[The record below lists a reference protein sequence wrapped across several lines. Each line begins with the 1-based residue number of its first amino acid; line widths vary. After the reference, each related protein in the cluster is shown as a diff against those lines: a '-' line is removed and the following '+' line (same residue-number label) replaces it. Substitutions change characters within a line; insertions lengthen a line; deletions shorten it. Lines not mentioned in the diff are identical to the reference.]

1 MYLILWAIAGFWS
14 DESVVKSDE
23 IEPGYADVCRE
34 FCVSGIRSW
43 PFAGLFVPPERQ
55 RLHGYAKATIT
66 GAYPYVSWIMRI
78 AEAEPWKG
86 KKEMPKVR
94 RISPPY
100 GRGHTALSLHWQGYC
115 REMASSRSL
124 IARSV
129 LAGVVAG
136 ASARLQRRSKTLDF
150 VWAREADCWAT
161 PLGSCWWLHLLV
173 DQRTHSQRPHKM
185 LTAKVRL
192 YPSGLYRVFPVQS
205 FFCASIWQRR
215 RVGKFFA

>member
-1 MYLILWAIAGFWS
+1 MRILLTEATSSFFFDSVICTLFCGQLRAFDLTRVSSKVTRLSRAMPMFAESSAFPAYEAGRLR
-14 DESVVKSDE
+14 DL
-23 IEPGYADVCRE
+23 
-34 FCVSGIRSW
+34 
-43 PFAGLFVPPERQ
+43 LFPPERQ
-55 RLHGYAKATIT
+55 SLHGYAKATIT

-129 LAGVVAG
+129 LAGGVVAG
-136 ASARLQRRSKTLDF
+136 ASARLERRSKTLDF
-150 VWAREADCWAT
+150 VWAREADC
-161 PLGSCWWLHLLV
+161 
-173 DQRTHSQRPHKM
+173 
-185 LTAKVRL
+185 
-192 YPSGLYRVFPVQS
+192 
-205 FFCASIWQRR
+205 
-215 RVGKFFA
+215 